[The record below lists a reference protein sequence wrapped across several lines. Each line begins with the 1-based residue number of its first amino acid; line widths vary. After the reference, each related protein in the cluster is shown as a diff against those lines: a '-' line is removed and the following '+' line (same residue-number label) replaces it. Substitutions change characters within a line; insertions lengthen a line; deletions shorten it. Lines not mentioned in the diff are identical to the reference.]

1 MMFRMS
7 QPQCSSAIPC
17 RCRHRGGVAQRIGR
31 ILYDK
36 RQLSAATESLSMGD
50 FVKSDHQGLKETWV
64 LVRRVVFSNRETLL
78 DAWRTVEAAFY
89 P

>member
-1 MMFRMS
+1 
-7 QPQCSSAIPC
+7 
-17 RCRHRGGVAQRIGR
+17 
-31 ILYDK
+31 
-36 RQLSAATESLSMGD
+36 MGD

-64 LVRRVVFSNRETLL
+64 VVRRVVFSNREPLL

>member
-1 MMFRMS
+1 
-7 QPQCSSAIPC
+7 
-17 RCRHRGGVAQRIGR
+17 
-31 ILYDK
+31 
-36 RQLSAATESLSMGD
+36 MGD

-64 LVRRVVFSNRETLL
+64 VVRRVVFSNRETLL